1 MPLEAKTVVT
11 LGQGMTPERPRGD
24 VQELVGS
31 AS

>member
-31 AS
+31 AF